1 VQTRIKTKDIPIQE
15 VIIGGCTEGQGR
27 AEGTVGASYSASTTT
42 TDSRSSRTTHRH
54 RRRRRPPVNTRW
66 FW

>member
-1 VQTRIKTKDIPIQE
+1 MQTRIKTKDIPIQE

-42 TDSRSSRTTHRH
+42 TDSRSSRTTHRS
-54 RRRRRPPVNTRW
+54 PPATASPVNTRW